1 MIKIPKDYSEA
12 KKWIK
17 PIFIIMIILPIVL
30 IYFAIN
36 MRKNSLPELFEA
48 PSFNL
53 IDQNGIQ
60 FSSEEM
66 VGKYWAVNFFFTK
79 CRSVCPMQMSKLKT
93 FKEQYPGIGLE
104 LISITVD
111 PQHDNPE
118 RLKEYI
124 QEMSLNEKKWSFLTG
139 DKDEIRK
146 IVVNGF
152 KSGMDEVQ
160 NDGLF
165 DIAHANYLLLV
176 DKNNVV
182 RAVVRFNEQNFE
194 EKLFGLYQNISD

>member
-66 VGKYWAVNFFFTK
+66 VGKYWAEF
-79 CRSVCPMQMSKLKT
+79 
-93 FKEQYPGIGLE
+93 
-104 LISITVD
+104 
-111 PQHDNPE
+111 H
-118 RLKEYI
+118 
-124 QEMSLNEKKWSFLTG
+124 
-139 DKDEIRK
+139 
-146 IVVNGF
+146 
-152 KSGMDEVQ
+152 
-160 NDGLF
+160 F
-165 DIAHANYLLLV
+165 D
-176 DKNNVV
+176 
-182 RAVVRFNEQNFE
+182 Q
-194 EKLFGLYQNISD
+194 